1 MKAPPRR
8 GYADQVRSLKLSKA
22 LRASRALFEDPH
34 LYGRRLPGKR
44 QPIQTMTV
52 IARAALLLS
61 ALAGCAVV
69 FIRYTLAPPR
79 VRPDVY

>member
-8 GYADQVRSLKLSKA
+8 GYADQARSLKLSKA
-22 LRASRALFEDPH
+22 LRASALT
-34 LYGRRLPGKR
+34 G
-44 QPIQTMTV
+44 
-52 IARAALLLS
+52 S
-61 ALAGCAVV
+61 AVV